1 MKKAVVKKVAN
12 GEGNEEDQNAENEE
26 PKRELSMAEQ
36 LATIKLKKVGT
47 YKSKPPPKKNQ
58 TVNHN
63 DLLKQ
68 QIMLRFQKLRM
79 HEEKNDEEE
88 EENEDDFD

>member
-1 MKKAVVKKVAN
+1 MKKAAN
-12 GEGNEEDQNAENEE
+12 GEGNEEGQNAENVEE
-26 PKRELSMAEQ
+26 PKRELTMAEQ

-47 YKSKPPPKKNQ
+47 YKSKQPPKKKQN
-58 TVNHN
+58 VNHN

-68 QIMLRFQKLRM
+68 QIMLRFQRLKM

-88 EENEDDFD
+88 EENEDDF